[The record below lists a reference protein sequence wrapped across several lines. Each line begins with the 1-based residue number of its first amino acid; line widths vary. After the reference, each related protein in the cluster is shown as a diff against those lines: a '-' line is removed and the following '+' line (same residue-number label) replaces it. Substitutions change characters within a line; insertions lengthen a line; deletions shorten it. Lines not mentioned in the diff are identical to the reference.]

1 MLTDFEGEGIMAN
14 ASLVKVR
21 DFANEIMQ
29 QIIVDEKVYKLATE
43 YIKDSPTTD
52 IAAQKLIK
60 DCSDRNVFLAII
72 EQAASIGKIPDL
84 ISANVGFYGLLSG
97 QLYMVCAVATIAGY
111 DIKSNPVQTR
121 CMECI
126 AINSVARVCRLALNI
141 PEEILVNRLGI
152 PKAKK
157 VIDSVLEL
165 GIDWSVIKLVGRR
178 SYSYFV
184 KDRDKEKCQP
194 LVIG

>member
-1 MLTDFEGEGIMAN
+1 
-14 ASLVKVR
+14 
-21 DFANEIMQ
+21 
-29 QIIVDEKVYKLATE
+29 
-43 YIKDSPTTD
+43 
-52 IAAQKLIK
+52 
-60 DCSDRNVFLAII
+60 
-72 EQAASIGKIPDL
+72 
-84 ISANVGFYGLLSG
+84 
-97 QLYMVCAVATIAGY
+97 
-111 DIKSNPVQTR
+111 
-121 CMECI
+121 MECI